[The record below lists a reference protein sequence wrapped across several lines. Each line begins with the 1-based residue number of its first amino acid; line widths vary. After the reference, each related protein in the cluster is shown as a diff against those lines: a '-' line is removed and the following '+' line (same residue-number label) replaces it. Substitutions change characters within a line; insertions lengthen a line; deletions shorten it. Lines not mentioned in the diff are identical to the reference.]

1 MQKLPKR
8 AGSRAQFI
16 FWQCVAFMFVFVG
29 VTMLIGGNGVGLILV
44 VGGFG
49 MSVREAGLRRKWKTQ
64 QREVSKHA

>member
-1 MQKLPKR
+1 MMQKLPKR

-49 MSVREAGLRRKWKTQ
+49 MSVREAGLRRKWKIQ
-64 QREVSKHA
+64 QRGLE

>member
-49 MSVREAGLRRKWKTQ
+49 MSVREAGLRRKWKIQ
-64 QREVSKHA
+64 QRGLE

>member
-29 VTMLIGGNGVGLILV
+29 VTMLIGGNGVGLIPV
-44 VGGFG
+44 AGGFG
-49 MSVREAGLRRKWKTQ
+49 LSVLEAGLRRKWKTK
-64 QREVSKHA
+64 QREGWNG